1 MLASLGMSIDDLE
14 KITALTNNISCSL
27 KNYIAARTAIRD
39 YVISVDQK
47 YYVQVEERIK
57 RANDDLVQAESIA
70 TDDKDREIIAQ
81 LRESVLAWSEIAHQ
95 VRDAFSVYQETVQK
109 KLFPAF
115 SVLSQ
120 EGNSLIH
127 TNAALTTDIVLDAQA
142 ANCSISGYLLN
153 GDDQLVEKAQ
163 TTIGSAKAGID
174 LAMQADERLHP
185 ALQAF
190 SIKLDK
196 YVENLDAVVSK
207 RKDAYLCF
215 HDNLAPLGNR
225 TQAAI
230 EQFREEIIDR
240 QRKTEELK
248 KAYLALEEVSLK
260 DPLTGLW
267 NRRFLNQHL
276 DSDVAMTLRHY
287 DNWLREPNSS
297 APIGNDLVFLLVD
310 MDHFKQVN
318 DQYGHAA
325 GDKVII
331 EIRRRLQ
338 EVFRDSDYLVRWG
351 GEEFLVVARGVN
363 RADAEIMA
371 ERVCAAVRSRPFDI
385 GDGILLPKTCSIG
398 FACFPFLQKQ
408 PRLLSWAQAVELA
421 DQALYIAKRSGRD
434 GWAGLCST
442 ERTHAEEVLRRLAQA
457 TADAVRDGELELKTS
472 SSLKETIQIHSS
484 SRAE

>member
-1 MLASLGMSIDDLE
+1 MLASLGRSIDDLE
-14 KITALTNNISCSL
+14 KITALTNNISGSL

-39 YVISVDQK
+39 YVISIDEK
-47 YYVQVEERIK
+47 YFAQVEQCIK
-57 RANDDLVQAESIA
+57 HASDDLIQAESIA
-70 TDDKDREIIAQ
+70 NDNKDREIIAQ
-81 LRESVLAWSEIAHQ
+81 LRGSVLTWSDIARQ
-95 VRDAFSVYQETVQK
+95 VRDAFSVYQDTVQK

-115 SVLSQ
+115 SILSQ

-127 TNAALTTDIVLDAQA
+127 TNAALTTDIVLNTQA

-163 TTIGSAKAGID
+163 ATIDSARASID
-174 LAMQADERLHP
+174 LAMQADERLYP
-185 ALQAF
+185 ALRAF

-196 YVENLDAVVSK
+196 YVANLDEVVSH
-207 RKDAYLCF
+207 RKDAYLRF

-225 TQAAI
+225 TQADI

-248 KAYLALEEVSLK
+248 KAYLALEAVSFT

-276 DSDVAMTLRHY
+276 DTDVAMTLRHY
-287 DNWLREPNSS
+287 DNWLRDPESA

-310 MDHFKQVN
+310 LDHFKQVN

-338 EVFRDSDYLVRWG
+338 EVFRDSDFLVRWG
-351 GEEFLVVARGVN
+351 GEEFLVVARGVS
-363 RADAEIMA
+363 RADAEVMA
-371 ERVCAAVRSRPFDI
+371 ERVCAAVKSRPFDI

-398 FACFPFLQKQ
+398 FASFPFLQKQ
-408 PRLLSWAQAVELA
+408 PRILSWTQTIELA
-421 DQALYIAKRSGRD
+421 DQALYIVKRSGRD

-442 ERTHAEEVLRRLAQA
+442 ERTRPEEVLRRLTQA
-457 TADAVRDGELELKTS
+457 TANAIRDGELQLKTS
-472 SSLKETIQIHSS
+472 SSLKETIQIAPSP
-484 SRAE
+484 RAE